1 MNRRPPLSLIGLSF
15 HTPAPRLRR
24 FKKTGK
30 RNEIFLATKFGSVS
44 GDSERVVNGDPEYV
58 HAAFNKSLSKLGVD
72 YVDLYYLHRA
82 DSTVPDRTHRRCD
95 GQARQ
100 VSRHCLLNL

>member
-1 MNRRPPLSLIGLSF
+1 MASPFP
-15 HTPAPRLRR
+15 PAPRLRR

-30 RNEIFLATKFGSVS
+30 RNEIFLATKFGSVG
-44 GDSERVVNGDPEYV
+44 GDSERVINGDPEYV

-82 DSTVPDRTHRRCD
+82 DSTVPIEHTV
-95 GQARQ
+95 AAMAKL
-100 VSRHCLLNL
+100 VK